1 MAVSLKCF
9 LKGILMIIEKV
20 VIVGF
25 RNFANATIRFNES
38 TLIIGANDVGK
49 TNLIYALRLLL
60 DKSLS
65 ERDIEPEA
73 TDFHIAKNGSQVS
86 QFTITVFFKD
96 IIEDAALSILKG
108 NVSDDGCSV
117 FKLIANSNSL
127 DYKIFIGCN
136 ETELEE
142 ITGRYYLKYINMR
155 YVKSRRDLKKFI
167 ESEKKQLL
175 KLSQENRDTQEAD
188 SDDRQL
194 DKISRGLNIINER
207 VRKLNYVK
215 ESTSLVN
222 QELKKL
228 SYSYDDYAVHLDSG
242 AIKVHQ
248 FIDNLE
254 LGASISGSKMM
265 LGGDGRD
272 NQILLALWK
281 AKSEREFDPEHE
293 VTFYCVE
300 EPEAHLHPHQ
310 QRKLADYLN
319 KELPGQSI
327 ITSHSP
333 QIAARYKPDSIV
345 HIINK
350 AGASHAASD
359 GCSNCISTAWDEMGY
374 RISILPA
381 EAFFSSCVFLVEGPS
396 EQLFYQQLAIAVII
410 DLDYYNISILS
421 VDGIAFNVYTNIL
434 DALEIPWVIRTD
446 NDVSKVP
453 CNDLKNL
460 AGINRCMNIA
470 GLSTLDHRN
479 LATDA
484 NTLVQDGTWATVS
497 KQINPLGIYLSKIE
511 LESDL
516 SLELPNELKSYSG
529 KVNINE
535 AVKYLQAKK
544 AIRMREFLAQ
554 NKDNL
559 VNLQSGELI
568 KPLLHAKKIVDG
580 SP

>member
-1 MAVSLKCF
+1 
-9 LKGILMIIEKV
+9 MIIEKV

>member
-1 MAVSLKCF
+1 MN
-9 LKGILMIIEKV
+9 IEKIS
-20 VIVGF
+20 IVGF
-25 RNFANATIRFNES
+25 RNFSNATVKFNES

-49 TNLIYALRLLL
+49 TNMIYALRLLL

-65 ERDIEPEA
+65 ERDIEPQI

-86 QFTITVFFKD
+86 QFTITIFFKD
-96 IIEDAALSILKG
+96 IIEDAVLSILKG

-117 FKLIANSNSL
+117 LKLMADRGAL
-127 DYKIFIGCN
+127 DYKLLIGSN
-136 ETELEE
+136 EIELEE
-142 ITGRYYLKYINMR
+142 VTSRFYLKYINMR

-175 KLSQENRDTQEAD
+175 KISQDNRDTQKAE
-188 SDDRQL
+188 SDERQL
-194 DKISRGLNIINER
+194 GKISRGLNVINER
-207 VRKLNYVK
+207 VSKLNYVK
-215 ESTSLVN
+215 DSTLLVN
-222 QELKKL
+222 NELKKL
-228 SYSYDDYAVHLDSG
+228 SYGYNDYAVHLDSG

-265 LGGDGRD
+265 LGGEGRD

-281 AKSEREFDPEHE
+281 AKSEREFDPDHE

-333 QIAARYKPDSIV
+333 QITARYKPDSIV
-345 HIINK
+345 RIINK
-350 AGASHAASD
+350 DGASYAASE
-359 GCSNCISTAWDEMGY
+359 GCSNCISTAWDELGY

-396 EQLFYQQLAIAVII
+396 EQLFYQQLAIAANI

-434 DALEIPWVIRTD
+434 NALEIPWVLRTD

-453 CNDLKNL
+453 NNDLKNL
-460 AGINRCMNIA
+460 AGINRCMDIA
-470 GLSTLDHRN
+470 GLSKLPHRD

-484 NTLVQDGTWATVS
+484 NTLVQDGTWLMVS
-497 KQINPLGIYLSKIE
+497 NQINPLKIYLSKID

-516 SLELPNELKSYSG
+516 SLELSGELLAYSG
-529 KVNINE
+529 KTDMDE
-535 AVKYLQAKK
+535 AIKYLQDQK
-544 AIRMREFLAQ
+544 AIRMREFLAG

-559 VNLQSGELI
+559 ANIQSGELI
-568 KPLLHAKKIVDG
+568 KPLLHAQKIVEM
-580 SP
+580 SL